1 MLKYGR
7 RPDQLKVMPGVN
19 PVVAATDSEARDKHE
34 FLQSLIHPD
43 VGREY
48 LSLLLGGVNL
58 SPYPVDGPLPD
69 LPETDASR
77 SGIFKNVVALARNE
91 NLSIRQLYM
100 RLAGARG
107 KRTIVG
113 SATHVA
119 DQFQQWFD
127 EDAAD
132 GFVIQPSYL
141 PGSLDDF
148 TQFVVPALQDRG
160 IFRSAYEGKTL
171 RENLGLD
178 RPASRYA
185 LT

>member
-1 MLKYGR
+1 YR
-7 RPDQLKVMPGVN
+7 NVM
-19 PVVAATDSEARDKHE
+19 
-34 FLQSLIHPD
+34 
-43 VGREY
+43 
-48 LSLLLGGVNL
+48 
-58 SPYPVDGPLPD
+58 
-69 LPETDASR
+69 
-77 SGIFKNVVALARNE
+77 ALARSE

-113 SATHVA
+113 SATHIA
-119 DQFQQWFD
+119 DQFQERFD
-127 EDAAD
+127 HDAAD

-148 TQFVVPALQDRG
+148 TQLVVPLLQDRG
-160 IFRSAYEGKTL
+160 IFRSEYEGRTL

-185 LT
+185 TM